1 MNPLEVESATRAY
14 LDALGSVPAAVQ
26 VHASVS
32 ANDLDFEKQAIV
44 VQLETAEHR
53 GSQAW
58 VGTLAVTVRSP
69 AAAVSLAD
77 HSSLVAAVAAA
88 LRDRSSFV
96 AAFNSAATGV
106 DLLGVAPVNYG
117 APVFED
123 RAWINV
129 INADIGLHVAT

>member
-1 MNPLEVESATRAY
+1 
-14 LDALGSVPAAVQ
+14 
-26 VHASVS
+26 
-32 ANDLDFEKQAIV
+32 
-44 VQLETAEHR
+44 
-53 GSQAW
+53 
-58 VGTLAVTVRSP
+58 
-69 AAAVSLAD
+69 
-77 HSSLVAAVAAA
+77 VAAVAAA